1 MVSPR
6 SAAGRAST
14 GSTGHR
20 KQETRK
26 ANKTNQDGKL
36 WLLNRAGKSMS
47 NTQVIQKEQLEKN
60 RSELILSIKGWE
72 GYHFKRLIAIDVP
85 ILLLSFPI
93 KTFTRIRSNIKAERL
108 RRVRDFS
115 LSEFRD
121 SFLAFD

>member
-1 MVSPR
+1 
-6 SAAGRAST
+6 
-14 GSTGHR
+14 
-20 KQETRK
+20 
-26 ANKTNQDGKL
+26 
-36 WLLNRAGKSMS
+36 MS

-93 KTFTRIRSNIKAERL
+93 KAFTRIRSNIKAERL